1 MSQID
6 DEIYVEIDDKIDH
19 NNDIHHK
26 IDLDN
31 DINKPHEISDDKIDS
46 NNDIQHKIDIDNDI
60 NKPHNGKLVTKI
72 EVSPN
77 EKYLVTY
84 SEEDHSIVGWNIES
98 KDKSQLELDK
108 TFKLSD
114 MILFQMCVS
123 DNKKLAYINE
133 NKYLEIYDMKKN
145 QKIKLDCDPRFSH
158 YYYCTFN
165 LNGEF
170 ILYGRFDRIIFIY
183 STRTKNNK
191 WNCKRMYKKQNN
203 FKFISIS
210 KYDKLYS
217 FSNNSIYEY
226 NLITE
231 KNKKIFGSK
240 EKITNKNIRISSNE
254 KFICIRIIN
263 KLIIYSIELEIPIAS
278 WDINNDTQLHNFVY
292 RAGLIPLLFPL
303 LNDNTIMEHYWNEC
317 LGWLRDK
324 GQLSNEYQTESLSDI
339 IRTTTKYVFGILDGH
354 IWKVKF
360 EEILSKMNLTFE
372 NTDEN
377 IENWYFD
384 NDFKISN
391 EIHKTYDHLNIH
403 LIKPSMDTIYALFQ
417 KVKPHSKNKKELESS
432 QNLIK
437 WEINTLDAC
446 KIKLKVFKK
455 INVNNQ
461 WNEEDLICTR
471 VECINESLNLLEIKL
486 LDDSDIIILTSIGL
500 FIYHFNENNKSISL
514 NYYYYMIIDRYSSNV
529 TKNLK
534 NYKQIFSKSTLPL
547 PNYDSFKCYNGWSSY
562 IKDNK
567 ESLLKYGVELLTFG
581 IKEHN
586 LELIEDIYKAC
597 IKYFNEDLRN
607 NRMYLSI
614 ITSTMPLLSEYY
626 PEYISRYSFK
636 TTMIID
642 PSFYSIKYE
651 NVNLHLYSFQY
662 HQLVN
667 LTRSIWWL
675 KYNTLMEKLRDNYNT
690 IYRIINIIQILIILP
705 ILPIYFITFFIF
717 SKFNFINNIEEYDIF
732 SIYFKITKIFDIIF
746 LKIFKHTKTPT
757 ITFMNPYIKFI
768 NYPKEYNWFL
778 ELIIPQPSPY
788 VETICKDIYKTWN
801 GETLIDFKWNTYG
814 KYYYIIIW
822 IGFIF
827 LLGCFT
833 AAATIPQQYINNDIQ
848 QILLVIS
855 IVLGFIH
862 LIFEIRQF
870 IYNPIKWIHNF
881 WNIFDLIAFT
891 LPIYT
896 SIYWLQTNDKNN
908 ITQLLSFSCLFLD
921 IKFLL
926 FFRVFESFGIYFAII
941 ISVGKKV
948 SSFLVVLF
956 IIIISFAHTFFILL
970 SPTNPNFSFKEYT
983 NNSDQNNPWNIVPT
997 YHQVFKNG
1005 TMDLDSSIIQQPDE
1019 NTNMFMNFGTSLFA
1033 MYLFLTGDS
1042 NALSNW
1048 TYINN
1053 PSLVILIVLFSLYIV
1068 VYLMNLFIGLLSNA
1082 IEKDNNRISFL
1093 IQKAEILAEIE
1104 LFYLLPHQR
1113 RWKEWFPEVIY
1124 YYANVDKTRE
1134 KIKEMINEGE
1144 WNTNEFSELKQK
1156 LLKELNIQYDFPN
1169 LINK

>member
-6 DEIYVEIDDKIDH
+6 DEIYVEIDDKIDN
-19 NNDIHHK
+19 NNDIHY
-26 IDLDN
+26 
-31 DINKPHEISDDKIDS
+31 
-46 NNDIQHKIDIDNDI
+46 KIDIDNDI

-84 SEEDHSIVGWNIES
+84 SKDDHSIVGWNIES
-98 KDKSQLELDK
+98 KDKSQLKLDK

-114 MILFQMCVS
+114 MILLQMCVS

-210 KYDKLYS
+210 KYNKLYS

-231 KNKKIFGSK
+231 KSKKIFGSN

-278 WDINNDTQLHNFVY
+278 WDINNGNYKKLNIIKLYYYFILSYYLTLDTQLHNFVY
-292 RAGLIPLLFPL
+292 RAGLIPLLLPL
-303 LNDNTIMEHYWNEC
+303 LNDSTIMEHYWNEC
-317 LGWLRDK
+317 LDWLRGK

-354 IWKVKF
+354 IWKIKF

-403 LIKPSMDTIYALFQ
+403 LIKPSMGMDTIYALFQ

-437 WEINTLDAC
+437 WEISTIDTY
-446 KIKLKVFKK
+446 KIRLQVFKK

-471 VECINESLNLLEIKL
+471 VENVNESYSINLLGIKL

-514 NYYYYMIIDRYSSNV
+514 NYYYYMNIDRYSSNV
-529 TKNLK
+529 AKKLK
-534 NYKQIFSKSTLPL
+534 NYKQVFSKSTLPL
-547 PNYDSFKCYNGWSSY
+547 PNYDSFKCYDGWSLY
-562 IKDNK
+562 VKDNK

-586 LELIEDIYKAC
+586 LELIEDIYKTC

-607 NRMYLSI
+607 NRMYL
-614 ITSTMPLLSEYY
+614 
-626 PEYISRYSFK
+626 K
-636 TTMIID
+636 
-642 PSFYSIKYE
+642 
-651 NVNLHLYSFQY
+651 
-662 HQLVN
+662 
-667 LTRSIWWL
+667 
-675 KYNTLMEKLRDNYNT
+675 
-690 IYRIINIIQILIILP
+690 
-705 ILPIYFITFFIF
+705 
-717 SKFNFINNIEEYDIF
+717 
-732 SIYFKITKIFDIIF
+732 
-746 LKIFKHTKTPT
+746 
-757 ITFMNPYIKFI
+757 
-768 NYPKEYNWFL
+768 
-778 ELIIPQPSPY
+778 
-788 VETICKDIYKTWN
+788 
-801 GETLIDFKWNTYG
+801 
-814 KYYYIIIW
+814 
-822 IGFIF
+822 
-827 LLGCFT
+827 
-833 AAATIPQQYINNDIQ
+833 
-848 QILLVIS
+848 
-855 IVLGFIH
+855 
-862 LIFEIRQF
+862 
-870 IYNPIKWIHNF
+870 
-881 WNIFDLIAFT
+881 
-891 LPIYT
+891 
-896 SIYWLQTNDKNN
+896 
-908 ITQLLSFSCLFLD
+908 
-921 IKFLL
+921 
-926 FFRVFESFGIYFAII
+926 
-941 ISVGKKV
+941 
-948 SSFLVVLF
+948 
-956 IIIISFAHTFFILL
+956 
-970 SPTNPNFSFKEYT
+970 YT
-983 NNSDQNNPWNIVPT
+983 NNSDDLNNPWNIVPT
-997 YHQVFKNG
+997 YHQVFENG
-1005 TMDLDSSIIQQPDE
+1005 TIDLNSSIIQQPDE
-1019 NTNMFMNFGTSLFA
+1019 NTNMFVDFGTSLFA

-1048 TYINN
+1048 TYKDK
-1053 PSLVILIVLFSLYIV
+1053 PSLVILIVLFSLCIV

-1169 LINK
+1169 LVNK

>member
-6 DEIYVEIDDKIDH
+6 DEIYVEIDDKIDN
-19 NNDIHHK
+19 NNDIHY
-26 IDLDN
+26 
-31 DINKPHEISDDKIDS
+31 
-46 NNDIQHKIDIDNDI
+46 KIDIDNDI

-84 SEEDHSIVGWNIES
+84 SKDDHSIVGWNIES
-98 KDKSQLELDK
+98 KDKSQLKLDK

-114 MILFQMCVS
+114 MILLQMCVS
-123 DNKKLAYINE
+123 DNKKFAYINE

-210 KYDKLYS
+210 KYNKLYS

-231 KNKKIFGSK
+231 KSKKIFGSN

-292 RAGLIPLLFPL
+292 RAGLIPLLLPL
-303 LNDNTIMEHYWNEC
+303 LNDSTIMEHYWNEC
-317 LGWLRDK
+317 LDWLRGK

-354 IWKVKF
+354 IWKIKF

-403 LIKPSMDTIYALFQ
+403 LIKPSMGMDTIYALFQ

-437 WEINTLDAC
+437 WEISTIDTY
-446 KIKLKVFKK
+446 KIRLQVFKK

-471 VECINESLNLLEIKL
+471 VENVNESYSINLLGIKL

-514 NYYYYMIIDRYSSNV
+514 NYYYYMNIDRYSSNV
-529 TKNLK
+529 AKKLK
-534 NYKQIFSKSTLPL
+534 NYKQVFSKSTLPL
-547 PNYDSFKCYNGWSSY
+547 PNYDSFKCYDGWSLY
-562 IKDNK
+562 VKDNK

-586 LELIEDIYKAC
+586 LELIEDIYKTC

-626 PEYISRYSFK
+626 PEYISRYSLE

-651 NVNLHLYSFQY
+651 NINLHLYSFQY
-662 HQLVN
+662 HQMVN

-675 KYNTLMEKLRDNYNT
+675 KYNTLMEKLRDNYNI
-690 IYRIINIIQILIILP
+690 IYWMINIIQILIILS
-705 ILPIYFITFFIF
+705 ILPIYFITFYIF
-717 SKFNFINNIEEYDIF
+717 SKFHFINNIEEYDMF
-732 SIYFKITKIFDIIF
+732 SIYFKITKIFNIIF
-746 LKIFKHTKTPT
+746 LKIFKYTTTPT

-768 NYPKEYNWFL
+768 NYPQDYNWFL
-778 ELIIPQPSPY
+778 ELIIPQSSPY
-788 VETICKDIYKTWN
+788 VKTINRDIYKTWN

-833 AAATIPQQYINNDIQ
+833 AAATIPQQFINDDIQ
-848 QILLVIS
+848 QQLLIIS
-855 IVLGFIH
+855 IILGFIH
-862 LIFEIRQF
+862 LNFEIRQF

-881 WNIFDLIAFT
+881 WNIFDLIAFI

-908 ITQLLSFSCLFLD
+908 IIQLLSFSCLFLD

-926 FFRVFESFGIYFAII
+926 FFRVFESFA
-941 ISVGKKV
+941 
-948 SSFLVVLF
+948 
-956 IIIISFAHTFFILL
+956 
-970 SPTNPNFSFKEYT
+970 NPNFSFKEYT
-983 NNSDQNNPWNIVPT
+983 NNSDDLNNPWNIVPT
-997 YHQVFKNG
+997 YHQVFENG
-1005 TMDLDSSIIQQPDE
+1005 TIDLNSSIIQQPDE
-1019 NTNMFMNFGTSLFA
+1019 NTNMFVDFGTSLFA

-1048 TYINN
+1048 TYKDK
-1053 PSLVILIVLFSLYIV
+1053 PSLVILIVLFSLCIV

-1169 LINK
+1169 LVNK

>member
-6 DEIYVEIDDKIDH
+6 DEIYVEIDDKIDN
-19 NNDIHHK
+19 NNDIHY
-26 IDLDN
+26 
-31 DINKPHEISDDKIDS
+31 
-46 NNDIQHKIDIDNDI
+46 KIDIDNDI

-84 SEEDHSIVGWNIES
+84 SKDDHSIVGWNIES
-98 KDKSQLELDK
+98 KDKSQLKLDK

-114 MILFQMCVS
+114 MILLQMCVS

-210 KYDKLYS
+210 KYNKLYS

-231 KNKKIFGSK
+231 KSKKIFGSN

-292 RAGLIPLLFPL
+292 RAGLIPLLLPL
-303 LNDNTIMEHYWNEC
+303 LNDSTIMEHYWNEC
-317 LGWLRDK
+317 LDWLRGK

-354 IWKVKF
+354 IWKIKF

-403 LIKPSMDTIYALFQ
+403 LIKPSMGMDTIYALFQ

-437 WEINTLDAC
+437 WEISTIDTY
-446 KIKLKVFKK
+446 KIRLQVFKK

-471 VECINESLNLLEIKL
+471 VENVNESYSINLLGIKL
-486 LDDSDIIILTSIGL
+486 LDDSDIIILTSI
-500 FIYHFNENNKSISL
+500 
-514 NYYYYMIIDRYSSNV
+514 
-529 TKNLK
+529 
-534 NYKQIFSKSTLPL
+534 
-547 PNYDSFKCYNGWSSY
+547 
-562 IKDNK
+562 DNK

-586 LELIEDIYKAC
+586 LELIEDIYKTC

-626 PEYISRYSFK
+626 PEYISRYSLE

-642 PSFYSIKYE
+642 PSFYK
-651 NVNLHLYSFQY
+651 
-662 HQLVN
+662 
-667 LTRSIWWL
+667 
-675 KYNTLMEKLRDNYNT
+675 
-690 IYRIINIIQILIILP
+690 
-705 ILPIYFITFFIF
+705 
-717 SKFNFINNIEEYDIF
+717 
-732 SIYFKITKIFDIIF
+732 
-746 LKIFKHTKTPT
+746 
-757 ITFMNPYIKFI
+757 
-768 NYPKEYNWFL
+768 
-778 ELIIPQPSPY
+778 LIIPQSSPY
-788 VETICKDIYKTWN
+788 VKTINRDIYKTWN

-833 AAATIPQQYINNDIQ
+833 AAATIPQQFINDDIQ
-848 QILLVIS
+848 QQLLIIS

-862 LIFEIRQF
+862 LNFEIRQF

-881 WNIFDLIAFT
+881 WNIF
-891 LPIYT
+891 
-896 SIYWLQTNDKNN
+896 
-908 ITQLLSFSCLFLD
+908 
-921 IKFLL
+921 
-926 FFRVFESFGIYFAII
+926 
-941 ISVGKKV
+941 
-948 SSFLVVLF
+948 
-956 IIIISFAHTFFILL
+956 
-970 SPTNPNFSFKEYT
+970 EYT
-983 NNSDQNNPWNIVPT
+983 NNSDDLNNPWNIVPT
-997 YHQVFKNG
+997 YHQVFENG
-1005 TMDLDSSIIQQPDE
+1005 TIDLNSSIIQQPDE
-1019 NTNMFMNFGTSLFA
+1019 NTNMFVDFGTSLFA
-1033 MYLFLTGDS
+1033 
-1042 NALSNW
+1042 
-1048 TYINN
+1048 
-1053 PSLVILIVLFSLYIV
+1053 
-1068 VYLMNLFIGLLSNA
+1068 
-1082 IEKDNNRISFL
+1082 
-1093 IQKAEILAEIE
+1093 
-1104 LFYLLPHQR
+1104 
-1113 RWKEWFPEVIY
+1113 IY

-1169 LINK
+1169 LVNK

>member
-6 DEIYVEIDDKIDH
+6 DEIYVEIDDKIDN
-19 NNDIHHK
+19 NNDIHY
-26 IDLDN
+26 
-31 DINKPHEISDDKIDS
+31 
-46 NNDIQHKIDIDNDI
+46 KIDIDNDI

-98 KDKSQLELDK
+98 KDKSQLKLDK
-108 TFKLSD
+108 TFKLSV
-114 MILFQMCVS
+114 ILLQMCVS

-191 WNCKRMYKKQNN
+191 WNCKRMYKKQNK

-231 KNKKIFGSK
+231 KSKKIFGSN

-278 WDINNDTQLHNFVY
+278 WDINNGNYKKLNIIKLYYYFILSYYLTLDTQLHNFVY
-292 RAGLIPLLFPL
+292 RAGLIPLLLPL
-303 LNDNTIMEHYWNEC
+303 LNDSTIMEHYWNEC
-317 LGWLRDK
+317 LDWLRGK

-354 IWKVKF
+354 IWKIKF

-403 LIKPSMDTIYALFQ
+403 LIKPSMGMDTIYALFQ

-437 WEINTLDAC
+437 WEISTIDTY
-446 KIKLKVFKK
+446 KIRLQVFKK

-471 VECINESLNLLEIKL
+471 VENVNESYSINLLGIKL

-514 NYYYYMIIDRYSSNV
+514 NYYYYMNIDRYSSNV
-529 TKNLK
+529 AKKLK
-534 NYKQIFSKSTLPL
+534 NYKQVFSKSTLPL
-547 PNYDSFKCYNGWSSY
+547 PNYDSFKCYDGWSLY
-562 IKDNK
+562 VKDNK

-586 LELIEDIYKAC
+586 LELIEDIYKTC

-626 PEYISRYSFK
+626 PEYISRYSLE

-651 NVNLHLYSFQY
+651 NINLHLYSFQY
-662 HQLVN
+662 HQ
-667 LTRSIWWL
+667 
-675 KYNTLMEKLRDNYNT
+675 MD
-690 IYRIINIIQILIILP
+690 
-705 ILPIYFITFFIF
+705 
-717 SKFNFINNIEEYDIF
+717 
-732 SIYFKITKIFDIIF
+732 
-746 LKIFKHTKTPT
+746 
-757 ITFMNPYIKFI
+757 
-768 NYPKEYNWFL
+768 YNWFL
-778 ELIIPQPSPY
+778 ELIIPQSSPY
-788 VETICKDIYKTWN
+788 VKTINRDIYKTWN

-833 AAATIPQQYINNDIQ
+833 AAATIPQQFINDDIQ
-848 QILLVIS
+848 QQLLIIS

-862 LIFEIRQF
+862 LNFEIRQF

-881 WNIFDLIAFT
+881 WNIF
-891 LPIYT
+891 
-896 SIYWLQTNDKNN
+896 
-908 ITQLLSFSCLFLD
+908 
-921 IKFLL
+921 
-926 FFRVFESFGIYFAII
+926 
-941 ISVGKKV
+941 
-948 SSFLVVLF
+948 
-956 IIIISFAHTFFILL
+956 
-970 SPTNPNFSFKEYT
+970 EYT
-983 NNSDQNNPWNIVPT
+983 NNSDDLNNPWNIVPT
-997 YHQVFKNG
+997 YHQVFENG
-1005 TMDLDSSIIQQPDE
+1005 TIDLNSSIIQQPDE
-1019 NTNMFMNFGTSLFA
+1019 NTNMFVDFGTSLFA

-1048 TYINN
+1048 TYKDK
-1053 PSLVILIVLFSLYIV
+1053 PSLVILIVLFSLCIV

-1082 IEKDNNRISFL
+1082 IEKDNNRISYL

-1144 WNTNEFSELKQK
+1144 WNTNEFLELKQK

-1169 LINK
+1169 LVNK

>member
-6 DEIYVEIDDKIDH
+6 DEIYVEIDDKIDN
-19 NNDIHHK
+19 NNDIHY
-26 IDLDN
+26 
-31 DINKPHEISDDKIDS
+31 
-46 NNDIQHKIDIDNDI
+46 KIDIDNDI

-84 SEEDHSIVGWNIES
+84 SKDDHSIVGWNIES
-98 KDKSQLELDK
+98 KDKSQLKLDK

-114 MILFQMCVS
+114 MILLQMCVS

-210 KYDKLYS
+210 KYNKLYS

-231 KNKKIFGSK
+231 KSKKIFGSN

-292 RAGLIPLLFPL
+292 RAGLIPLLLPL
-303 LNDNTIMEHYWNEC
+303 LNDSTIMEHYWNEC
-317 LGWLRDK
+317 LDWLRGK

-354 IWKVKF
+354 IWKIKF

-403 LIKPSMDTIYALFQ
+403 LIKPSMGMDTIYALFQ

-437 WEINTLDAC
+437 WEISTIDTY
-446 KIKLKVFKK
+446 KIRLQVFKK

-471 VECINESLNLLEIKL
+471 VENVNESYSINLLGIKL
-486 LDDSDIIILTSIGL
+486 LDDSDIVILTTIGIL
-500 FIYHFNENNKSISL
+500 IYNFSENNKSISL
-514 NYYYYMIIDRYSSNV
+514 NYYYYMNIDRYSSNIKWMGLDV
-529 TKNLK
+529 KN
-534 NYKQIFSKSTLPL
+534 NKS
-547 PNYDSFKCYNGWSSY
+547 
-562 IKDNK
+562 
-567 ESLLKYGVELLTFG
+567 SLLKYGVELLTFG

-586 LELIEDIYKAC
+586 LELIEDIYKTC

-626 PEYISRYSFK
+626 PEYISRYSLE

-651 NVNLHLYSFQY
+651 NINLHLYSFQY
-662 HQLVN
+662 HQ
-667 LTRSIWWL
+667 
-675 KYNTLMEKLRDNYNT
+675 M
-690 IYRIINIIQILIILP
+690 
-705 ILPIYFITFFIF
+705 
-717 SKFNFINNIEEYDIF
+717 
-732 SIYFKITKIFDIIF
+732 
-746 LKIFKHTKTPT
+746 IFKHTTTPT
-757 ITFMNPYIKFI
+757 ITFMIPYINFV
-768 NYPKEYNWFL
+768 NYSKDYNWFL
-778 ELIIPQPSPY
+778 ELIRPQPSPFTK
-788 VETICKDIYKTWN
+788 TINRNIYKTWN
-801 GETLIDFKWNTYG
+801 GEALINFKWNAYG
-814 KYYYIIIW
+814 KYYYAMIW
-822 IGFIF
+822 ILFMA

-833 AAATIPQQYINNDIQ
+833 AAATIPQQYINEEVRQ
-848 QILLVIS
+848 QLFIAS
-855 IVLGFIH
+855 IILGFIH

-870 IYNPIKWIHNF
+870 FYNITKWFYNF
-881 WNIFDLIAFT
+881 WNIFGKYIF
-891 LPIYT
+891 IF
-896 SIYWLQTNDKNN
+896 N
-908 ITQLLSFSCLFLD
+908 
-921 IKFLL
+921 
-926 FFRVFESFGIYFAII
+926 YFI
-941 ISVGKKV
+941 
-948 SSFLVVLF
+948 
-956 IIIISFAHTFFILL
+956 
-970 SPTNPNFSFKEYT
+970 
-983 NNSDQNNPWNIVPT
+983 
-997 YHQVFKNG
+997 
-1005 TMDLDSSIIQQPDE
+1005 
-1019 NTNMFMNFGTSLFA
+1019 
-1033 MYLFLTGDS
+1033 
-1042 NALSNW
+1042 
-1048 TYINN
+1048 
-1053 PSLVILIVLFSLYIV
+1053 
-1068 VYLMNLFIGLLSNA
+1068 
-1082 IEKDNNRISFL
+1082 
-1093 IQKAEILAEIE
+1093 
-1104 LFYLLPHQR
+1104 
-1113 RWKEWFPEVIY
+1113 
-1124 YYANVDKTRE
+1124 
-1134 KIKEMINEGE
+1134 
-1144 WNTNEFSELKQK
+1144 
-1156 LLKELNIQYDFPN
+1156 
-1169 LINK
+1169 